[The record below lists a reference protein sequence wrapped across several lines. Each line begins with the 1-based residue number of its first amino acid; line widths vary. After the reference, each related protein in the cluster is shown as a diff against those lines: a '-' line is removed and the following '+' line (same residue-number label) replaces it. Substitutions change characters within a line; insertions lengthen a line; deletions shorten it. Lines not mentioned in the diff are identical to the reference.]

1 MAKLLTKI
9 LVALCIV
16 NSFTQ
21 IAKAQAVAVGAFV
34 ATNLAEGSLSYA
46 GAEIGKTIFVAED
59 NTGKLSKND
68 VADTVGSLLDSQTA
82 QLTEIIQKSAEQI
95 TNDVTLNYLENNMK
109 TSMSKMEE
117 LIKYYDAEASNISR
131 MRDLQRIEDLAIE
144 AKAAFNSF
152 YSNSSTYPELF
163 WMVYARYAN
172 FSATLLAIETEK
184 TIVNNL
190 LASEGI
196 DGFKND
202 RGKRLSNVAL
212 SLLDDVDTF
221 WFQHFP
227 GQNVFGGWG
236 DLTGCIRTSGEPWIL
251 NVNGKMLPADL
262 KLATTLGY
270 NYGWNEY
277 GDPEFKKLN
286 NSIAR
291 RMDLDGLGRHIS
303 VLNPRVKRKQEVY
316 VIPNPSYEIEKALRK
331 PGAKETK
338 TVSQSLPEIVCL
350 QTDFAAGM
358 QAYKSIPGYSGCGGH
373 LRPTCIGYDSA
384 PGQKQN
390 PFVMSNPWFKVSI
403 DRNEMRSGDFINPI
417 VPWEDYTVHNY
428 REKTIRNKGILS
440 VGDYKYFTVPDKK
453 YTSEGAL
460 RDGDWEVIQFKN
472 SDTDKKIRS
481 VQISTA
487 FDRYDDYI
495 ASFLPSDFNNEAYV
509 KNLTRTVLANWNLE
523 TRKIKRA
530 EGICKRLTMS
540 CDKLINEM
548 REIRGGKSNKGG
560 FELFQ

>member
-1 MAKLLTKI
+1 
-9 LVALCIV
+9 
-16 NSFTQ
+16 
-21 IAKAQAVAVGAFV
+21 
-34 ATNLAEGSLSYA
+34 
-46 GAEIGKTIFVAED
+46 
-59 NTGKLSKND
+59 
-68 VADTVGSLLDSQTA
+68 
-82 QLTEIIQKSAEQI
+82 
-95 TNDVTLNYLENNMK
+95 
-109 TSMSKMEE
+109 MSKMEE

-131 MRDLQRIEDLAIE
+131 MKDLQKIEDLAIE

-152 YSNSSTYPELF
+152 YTNSSTYPELF

-172 FSATLLAIETEK
+172 FAATLVAMETEK

-190 LASEGI
+190 LASDGTN
-196 DGFKND
+196 GFKND

-221 WFQHFP
+221 WFQYFP

-236 DLTGCIRTSGEPWIL
+236 ENTGCIRTSGEPWIL
-251 NVNGKMLPADL
+251 DENGYPLQNRV
-262 KLATTLGY
+262 LATTLGNHY
-270 NYGWNEY
+270 RWKKP

-291 RMDLDGLGRHIS
+291 RMDLEGVPRHIY
-303 VLNPRVKRKQEVY
+303 VLNPRVKRKQKVY
-316 VIPNPSYEIEKALRK
+316 VIPNPNYQNAKALGL
-331 PGAKETK
+331 PGFPEKLRQ
-338 TVSQSLPEIVCL
+338 SQSLPEIVCL
-350 QTDFAAGM
+350 KTDFAVGM
-358 QAYKSIPGYSGCGGH
+358 QAYKNTGLN
-373 LRPTCIGYDSA
+373 LRIGYDVPSN
-384 PGQKQN
+384 KKVN
-390 PFVMSNPWFKVSI
+390 PFSHNSSSLTWFKVSI
-403 DRNEMRSGDFINPI
+403 DRNEMRNGDFINPI
-417 VPWEDYTVHNY
+417 VPREAYTVHNY
-428 REKTIRNKGILS
+428 REKTIRNKGILN

-453 YTSEGAL
+453 YISADAL

-495 ASFLPSDFNNEAYV
+495 ANFLPSDFNNEAYV

-523 TRKIKRA
+523 NSKIKKA
-530 EGICKRLTMS
+530 EGICTRLTMS

-560 FELFQ
+560 FKLFQ